1 MASFIKNMLGGS
13 DESTEQLIAALNERL
28 EQLEK
33 KNNEI
38 EKALNE
44 QNLKI
49 ERLLSTLEAKKLKD
63 NNAMGS
69 TISASIE
76 SSSSVG
82 SEGEVKDEASA
93 KSEARDVVEESKS
106 EEPTTLYFSA
116 PTPSGEF
123 CAPSTKEQPG
133 SSIYRLV
140 TKDNV
145 NGRFTM
151 LNTPDAVATANIS
164 VSQFVKPVCKILST
178 TSSIPRHII
187 TREEGTATM
196 TDGGTWKVTKKA
208 QIEFVG

>member
-49 ERLLSTLEAKKLKD
+49 EQLLSTLEDKKLKD
-63 NNAMGS
+63 NNVMGS
-69 TISASIE
+69 TINTSIE
-76 SSSSVG
+76 SSYSVG
-82 SEGEVKDEASA
+82 NDGGDKNEASA
-93 KSEARDVVEESKS
+93 KS
-106 EEPTTLYFSA
+106 EEPTTLFFSA

-123 CAPSTKEQPG
+123 CSPSTKEQPG

-196 TDGGTWKVTKKA
+196 TDGTWKVTKKA